1 MRPAIR
7 LYQHMRPILPQQ
19 PKPEW
24 ALRCSHV
31 RACPEHLEP
40 LDDDG
45 RCPAGHEPSA
55 WLVVRVSP
63 GSEPVVVGTSRAVV
77 PLGPRIPG
85 RRMRARKGGKPS
97 RKAQYLATRSWQ
109 LRKRGVSH
117 EEARAEA
124 ERRWAARCARLA
136 A

>member
-45 RCPAGHEPSA
+45 ACPRGHEPQE
-55 WLVVRVSP
+55 WLIVRLSP
-63 GSEPVVVGTSRAVV
+63 GLEPVVVAASRAGM
-77 PLGPRIPG
+77 PLGPGLRG
-85 RRMRARKGGKPS
+85 WHRAKKRGGKPS
-97 RKAQYLATRSWQ
+97 RMAQYLATTSWQ
-109 LRKRGVSH
+109 LRKRGFSH

>member
-7 LYQHMRPILPQQ
+7 LYQHMRPILPPQ
-19 PKPEW
+19 PKPELP
-24 ALRCSHV
+24 ARCSHV

-109 LRKRGVSH
+109 LRKRGVSP
-117 EEARAEA
+117 EAARADA
-124 ERRWAARCARLA
+124 ERRWAARYAS
-136 A
+136 